1 LKIGDNKP
9 MILKRCMQ
17 NVAELIRTGELK
29 PHVGGEYKVD
39 QLGAAH
45 DFLESRKSIGKVVV
59 KW

>member
-1 LKIGDNKP
+1 
-9 MILKRCMQ
+9 MQ

-39 QLGAAH
+39 ELGAAH